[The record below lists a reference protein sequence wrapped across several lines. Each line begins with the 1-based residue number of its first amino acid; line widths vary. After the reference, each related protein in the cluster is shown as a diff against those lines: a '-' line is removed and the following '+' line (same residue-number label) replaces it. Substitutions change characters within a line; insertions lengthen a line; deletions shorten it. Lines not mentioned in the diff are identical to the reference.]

1 MPYRDPPEFY
11 APWPL
16 FGKKISFQWDNIR
29 KDTET
34 LKVLSRSLNF
44 DENITKY
51 IDSAVAGYEYGE
63 DGFHNRFRTF
73 YDKDTNN
80 WILQFNTGTEA
91 SPTWVNYVTVNSIGT
106 VTFQGAFYTATLDVS
121 AGGDLG
127 PVPPTVTNVR
137 HLIFH
142 TDNFYITTN
151 SLSQPVVNVK
161 ALGDIKGATNLPGGS
176 GIFAQKSGE
185 NLEFKSLTGGG
196 NIVIT
201 PLADTI
207 GITSTAIGTITGIQ
221 SAGGT
226 NTLSAGVSG
235 NDVTVKG
242 LTAGPGILL
251 TSDAVSVTI
260 ESTATGG
267 GGGFYGIGV
276 VQSDDKQGYSGI
288 NVLSFEASN
297 FYIKRNST
305 DPDKVQINFRPTAGT
320 AGAGTITG
328 GTSLGGTEPVFAGT
342 VAPNLTFKGI
352 TAGTGISLGS
362 DANSITVTNTG
373 PTLAQIGPGF
383 YGIGVIQSD
392 NTKGYS
398 GINTLSFEVGSFY
411 LKRSTTDRDK
421 VQIGLRPPAV
431 DASHVTLPTSGSPTP
446 SGLARVNQ
454 FFHLGFSGTIVTG
467 CDITDN
473 GDGTVSITAGEVAI
487 RNAATDNAYLATYAV
502 AAKTNWAMT
511 DLDVNYLYIDYAGG
525 ALTWTIGT
533 TTTDYNGM
541 DKMQAFTVSRNG
553 TLLSIVDARGQTRD
567 GNRKTRRML
576 LEWDGFIYSGF
587 EHSAGGT
594 VISASTLA
602 LVLTAGKFYYGLA
615 PNDHIAFDTSV
626 AGIANANV
634 FRYFYKR
641 SEPWT
646 QIADQKNINVT
657 QYDNAGTLTTM
668 IAGRWRTDW
677 VYLIMGDVAMGAN
690 SGARLAVILGNTQ
703 YTSQALAEAEAI
715 PAVIPAYLDG
725 TAIPIGQIVV
735 QKSAAT
741 MSVRSSLTSTFALGT
756 PTVHNTLGG
765 LQGGT
770 TNEYFHLTA
779 AELNLAQNV
788 GPGFYGIGVVQS
800 DNQQGY
806 SGINTLSFEASSF
819 YLKRS
824 TTDRDKVQINFR
836 GTAGGGAGTIT
847 GGTALGGTEP
857 VYATTTSPTINFKGL
872 TAGAGISLT
881 SDANQIN
888 IIATG
893 TSGSD
898 PGFYGITAIQSD
910 GKHGYK
916 NLNVLSFEA
925 SNFYLT
931 RNTTDP
937 DKVQINLRPAA
948 GAAGGGT
955 VTGGASLGGDQAI
968 YDSTAGPTMSFKG
981 VSAGTGISLSSSA
994 SAVTIT
1000 NTGPT
1005 LAQIGPG
1012 FYGIGVV
1019 QSDDKQ
1025 GYSGINTLSFEVA
1038 NFYLKRST
1046 TDLDKVQINLRPAP
1060 AATVVS
1066 GTALGGD
1073 QAVFA
1078 GLVVTALTF
1087 KGITAGTGIS
1097 LGSDASAITITN
1109 TGPTLA
1115 QIGPGFYGIG
1125 VIQSDNKQGYSGI
1138 NTLSFEAAN
1147 FYIKRNVTDPDK
1159 VQISLRPT
1167 AGTGS
1172 GTITAG
1178 TSLGGTEAVYGTTT
1192 APTINFKGLTA
1203 GTGISLGSDA
1213 NSITVTNTGPTLANI
1228 GPGFYGIGVV
1238 QSDNKQGYS
1247 GINTLSFE
1255 ASAFYIKRNATDPD
1269 KVQIGFRPTQ
1279 GTVGSGT
1286 ITGGTSLGGTEA
1298 VYGTTTAPTINFKG
1312 LTAGTGITLS
1322 SDANAI
1328 TINSTGGASDPGF
1341 YGITVMQSDGLQSAR
1356 GVNTIK
1362 FLSDNFYIKQHPG
1375 DTDEVTVNFREKRY
1389 DILESISF
1397 QFDYPVLEHYFLDS
1411 YAFFPYTVEA
1421 VNLVTQSGQAQV
1433 GFYIRNPL
1441 EGYERNPGISIQG
1454 LDPYLVQANRFRDT
1468 QYSTGNNVV
1477 NIGQELILAVFYLNQ
1492 NPKAIR
1498 GSVRIRRPN
1507 AV

>member
-196 NIVIT
+196 SIVIT

-328 GTSLGGTEPVFAGT
+328 GTSLGGTEPVFASNA
-342 VAPNLTFKGI
+342 APTINFKGL

-362 DANSITVTNTG
+362 DANAITVTNTG

-383 YGIGVIQSD
+383 YGITVGQS
-392 NTKGYS
+392 N
-398 GINTLSFEVGSFY
+398 N
-411 LKRSTTDRDK
+411 
-421 VQIGLRPPAV
+421 
-431 DASHVTLPTSGSPTP
+431 
-446 SGLARVNQ
+446 VNI
-454 FFHLGFSGTIVTG
+454 H
-467 CDITDN
+467 
-473 GDGTVSITAGEVAI
+473 
-487 RNAATDNAYLATYAV
+487 
-502 AAKTNWAMT
+502 
-511 DLDVNYLYIDYAGG
+511 
-525 ALTWTIGT
+525 
-533 TTTDYNGM
+533 
-541 DKMQAFTVSRNG
+541 
-553 TLLSIVDARGQTRD
+553 
-567 GNRKTRRML
+567 
-576 LEWDGFIYSGF
+576 
-587 EHSAGGT
+587 
-594 VISASTLA
+594 
-602 LVLTAGKFYYGLA
+602 
-615 PNDHIAFDTSV
+615 
-626 AGIANANV
+626 
-634 FRYFYKR
+634 
-641 SEPWT
+641 
-646 QIADQKNINVT
+646 KNINVIKFNT
-657 QYDNAGTLTTM
+657 NHFYVHQNAGNADEVGVSLRQSVTELL
-668 IAGRWRTDW
+668 DE
-677 VYLIMGDVAMGAN
+677 
-690 SGARLAVILGNTQ
+690 LA
-703 YTSQALAEAEAI
+703 ALPETI
-715 PAVIPAYLDG
+715 DSRI
-725 TAIPIGQIVV
+725 
-735 QKSAAT
+735 
-741 MSVRSSLTSTFALGT
+741 
-756 PTVHNTLGG
+756 
-765 LQGGT
+765 
-770 TNEYFHLTA
+770 
-779 AELNLAQNV
+779 
-788 GPGFYGIGVVQS
+788 GPGFYGITTVQS
-800 DNQQGY
+800 DGKHPYKN
-806 SGINTLSFEASSF
+806 INVLSFEAANF
-819 YLKRS
+819 YLTRND
-824 TTDRDKVQINFR
+824 TDPDKVQINLR
-836 GTAGGGAGTIT
+836 PTAGTAGAGTIT
-847 GGTALGGTEP
+847 GGTSLGGTEP

-955 VTGGASLGGDQAI
+955 VTGGSSLGGDQAI

-1012 FYGIGVV
+1012 FYGIGVI
-1019 QSDDKQ
+1019 QSDNTR

-1078 GLVVTALTF
+1078 GLVVTALTFKGITAGTGISLSADANAVTVTNTGPTLDQIGPGFYGIGVIQSDNTRGYSGINTLSFEKANFYISRSATDRDKVQINLRPSAATGSGTITGGTSLGGDQPIYGTTTAPTINIKGITAGTGISLSADANAVTVTNTGPTLSQIGPGFYGIGVIQSNDIKGYSGINTLSFEAANFYLKRSTTDLDKVQINLRPAPAATVVSGTALGGDQAVFAGLVGTALTF

-1362 FLSDNFYIKQHPG
+1362 FLSDNFYLKQHPG

-1454 LDPYLVQANRFRDT
+1454 LDPYLVQANKFRDT